1 MARRTKQ
8 LTTTAMGVLVWPHL
22 NSPDYE
28 YDEAGVYQTKLR
40 LSGTDAEA
48 FLAYCTEQQVE
59 AAAEAKENGKYKGK
73 GKVPL
78 ADLPY
83 KEDEDGNLLFNFKMK
98 AKGTTRNGETFTRE
112 PKLFDAAG
120 QPCNDAR
127 VGGGTVARISF
138 EPYRYYAKMV
148 GGAGVSLRLEAVQII
163 ELQEWTSGRSAEG
176 FGFEATDGF
185 SVDEYTP
192 QNTPATDS
200 DSDDDD
206 ADDED
211 GDDNF
216 DF

>member
-1 MARRTKQ
+1 MARRKKE
-8 LTTTAMGVLVWPHL
+8 LVTTPMGVLVWPHL

-40 LSGTDAEA
+40 LTGTDAEE
-48 FLAYCTEQQVE
+48 FKAYCEAQQKE
-59 AAAEAKENGKYKGK
+59 AAVEAKESKSFKGK

-83 KEDEDGNLLFNFKMK
+83 KEDDDGNLLFNFKMK

-112 PKLFDAAG
+112 PKLFDAKG

-138 EPYRYYAKMV
+138 ESYRYYAKMV

-163 ELQEWTSGRSAEG
+163 DLQEWSSGRSAEG

-185 SVDEYTP
+185 SVDEYTAP
-192 QNTPATDS
+192 DAPDSDSDS
-200 DSDDDD
+200 DSDDDS
-206 ADDED
+206 DDED
-211 GDDNF
+211 GDDF

>member
-8 LTTTAMGVLVWPHL
+8 LITTPMGVLVWPHL

-40 LSGTDAEA
+40 LSGTDAEEFKA
-48 FLAYCTEQQVE
+48 FCAKQQQLA
-59 AAAEAKENGKYKGK
+59 ADEAKDNGKFKGK
-73 GKVPL
+73 GQVPL
-78 ADLPY
+78 ADLPIR
-83 KEDEDGNLLFNFKMK
+83 EDEDGNLLFNFKMK

-120 QPCNDAR
+120 RPCNDAR

-163 ELQEWTSGRSAEG
+163 DLHEWSSGRSAEG

-192 QNTPATDS
+192 QVAPVTDT
-200 DSDDDD
+200 DADDGDDDD
-206 ADDED
+206 DED
-211 GDDNF
+211 SDNF

>member
-1 MARRTKQ
+1 MARRKKE
-8 LTTTAMGVLVWPHL
+8 LVTTAMGVLVWPHL

-40 LSGTDAEA
+40 LSGTDAKK
-48 FLAYCTEQQVE
+48 LTAYCEKQRE
-59 AAAEAKENGKYKGK
+59 MAAAEAKENGKFKGK

-78 ADLPY
+78 ADLPI

-112 PKLFDAAG
+112 PKLFDAKG

-138 EPYRYYAKMV
+138 ESYRYYAKMV

-163 ELQEWTSGRSAEG
+163 DLHEWTSGRSAEG
-176 FGFEATDGF
+176 FGFDKEDGF

-192 QNTPATDS
+192 ANSPVDPDADDKDD
-200 DSDDDD
+200 DSDDS
-206 ADDED
+206 
-211 GDDNF
+211 DDNF

>member
-8 LTTTAMGVLVWPHL
+8 LVTTAMGVLVWPHL

-40 LSGTDAEA
+40 LSGTDAEK
-48 FLAYCTEQQVE
+48 FLAYVTAQRKV
-59 AAAEAKENGKYKGK
+59 AAAEAKENGSFKGK

-112 PKLFDAAG
+112 PKLFDASG

-127 VGGGTVARISF
+127 VGGGSVARISF
-138 EPYRYYAKMV
+138 ESYRYYAKMV

-163 ELQEWTSGRSAEG
+163 ELQEWSSGRSAEG

-185 SVDEYTP
+185 SVDEITDA
-192 QNTPATDS
+192 PATDS
-200 DSDDDD
+200 DEDDDS
-206 ADDED
+206 DDED
-211 GDDNF
+211 GDNF

>member
-8 LTTTAMGVLVWPHL
+8 LVTTAMGVLVWPHL

-40 LSGTDAEA
+40 LSGSDAEK
-48 FLAYCTEQQVE
+48 FLAYCEGQRTE
-59 AAAEAKENGKYKGK
+59 AAAEAKENGKFKGK

-120 QPCNDAR
+120 RPCNDAR

-138 EPYRYYAKMV
+138 ESYRYYAKMV

-163 ELQEWTSGRSAEG
+163 ELQEWSSGRSAEG

-185 SVDEYTP
+185 SVDEYTAP
-192 QNTPATDS
+192 DAPDATDS
-200 DSDDDD
+200 DSDDD

-211 GDDNF
+211 GDNF

>member
-1 MARRTKQ
+1 MARRKKQ
-8 LTTTAMGVLVWPHL
+8 LITTPMGVLVWPHL
-22 NSPDYE
+22 NAPDYE
-28 YDEAGVYQTKLR
+28 FDEAGVYQTKLR
-40 LSGTDAEA
+40 LSGTDAEKFKA
-48 FLAYCTEQQVE
+48 FCEAQQKE

-73 GKVPL
+73 GAVPL
-78 ADLPY
+78 ANLPVS
-83 KEDEDGNLLFNFKMK
+83 EDDDGNLMFNFKMK

-120 QPCNDAR
+120 RPCNDAR
-127 VGGGTVARISF
+127 VGGGSVARISF

-163 ELQEWTSGRSAEG
+163 ELQEWSSGRSAEG

-192 QNTPATDS
+192 QNAPDTE
-200 DSDDDD
+200 SDDDD
-206 ADDED
+206 ADED
-211 GDDNF
+211 GDDDF